1 MLSRVLSGLSLVRVT
16 VGYAATLMVVATTL
30 LILGPRVEDAVVSH
44 MSTNVHNLARG
55 HFATLVGSVFVT
67 SSGFIYVWL
76 PGLICLLA
84 LAELFWRSRRL
95 ILAFGLG
102 HVGATL
108 IVAAGLAAAIRFG
121 WLPISVAHASDVGIS
136 YGAVA
141 VLGAL
146 TMVIPPRWRPGWIGW
161 WLGVALLAFFAGDD
175 FTNAGH
181 LVALMIG
188 MSLSVRFR
196 VVARWTPL
204 RCVLLAIGAAFGYLM
219 LANELPVVIAPI
231 AGMLGAI
238 TAHGAAHYWLSRRVR
253 PAPVFTSDATPSGA
267 RTASASS
274 HTRAAARRHV
284 GVEPGWL
291 DGWRDVPGEPGHG
304 TLSHSSSATSAAQR

>member
-1 MLSRVLSGLSLVRVT
+1 MTPSSGIVEVMLSRVLSRLSQVRVT
-16 VGYAATLMVVATTL
+16 VGYAATLIVVATTL
-30 LILGPRVEDAVVSH
+30 VILGPRVEDAVVSH
-44 MSTNVHNLARG
+44 MSTNVYNLAHG

-108 IVAAGLAAAIRFG
+108 IVAVGLAAAIRFG
-121 WLPISVAHASDVGIS
+121 WLPISVARASDVGIS

-146 TMVIPPRWRPGWIGW
+146 TVVIPPRWRPAWIGW
-161 WLGVALLAFFAGDD
+161 WLMVALVAVFFGDD

-181 LVALMIG
+181 LIALMIG
-188 MSLSVRFR
+188 MSLSARFR

-204 RCVLLAIGAAFGYLM
+204 RCVLLAIGAGFGYLV
-219 LANELPVVIAPI
+219 LANELPIVIAPI
-231 AGMLGAI
+231 AGMLGAL
-238 TAHGAAHYWLSRRVR
+238 TAHGAARYRRSRRVR
-253 PAPVFTSDATPSGA
+253 PSPVFTPHAVPSA
-267 RTASASS
+267 VR
-274 HTRAAARRHV
+274 
-284 GVEPGWL
+284 
-291 DGWRDVPGEPGHG
+291 
-304 TLSHSSSATSAAQR
+304 

>member
-1 MLSRVLSGLSLVRVT
+1 MLSRVLSRLFLVRVT
-16 VGYAATLMVVATTL
+16 VGYAAMLIVVATTL

-84 LAELFWRSRRL
+84 LAELFWRGGRL

-108 IVAAGLAAAIRFG
+108 IVAVGLAAAIRFG
-121 WLPISVAHASDVGIS
+121 WLPISVARASDVGIS

-146 TMVIPPRWRPGWIGW
+146 TVAIAAVAPGVDRR
-161 WLGVALLAFFAGDD
+161 VAGGRCAGGFCRGRLHQCGASRRADHRD
-175 FTNAGH
+175 
-181 LVALMIG
+181 VA
-188 MSLSVRFR
+188 SVRFR
-196 VVARWTPL
+196 VVARWTPV
-204 RCVLLAIGAAFGYLM
+204 RCALLTIGAAFGYLV
-219 LANELPVVIAPI
+219 LANELSLVIAPI
-231 AGMLGAI
+231 AGLLGVLAV
-238 TAHGAAHYWLSRRVR
+238 TWRLSVR
-253 PAPVFTSDATPSGA
+253 PP
-267 RTASASS
+267 ASAAL
-274 HTRAAARRHV
+274 AAV
-284 GVEPGWL
+284 GRGVAWL
-291 DGWRDVPGEPGHG
+291 VFPTTKAVLPVGFTTTVCLRNLSAVASADGR
-304 TLSHSSSATSAAQR
+304 LRQ

>member
-1 MLSRVLSGLSLVRVT
+1 MITLSGIVELMLSRVLSRLSLVRVT
-16 VGYAATLMVVATTL
+16 VGYAAMLIVVATTL
-30 LILGPRVEDAVVSH
+30 LILGPRVEGAVVNQ
-44 MSTNVHNLARG
+44 MSTNVHNLACG

-84 LAELFWRSRRL
+84 LAELFWRGGRL

-108 IVAAGLAAAIRFG
+108 IVAVGLAAAIRFG
-121 WLPISVAHASDVGIS
+121 WLPISVAGASDVGIS

-146 TMVIPPRWRPGWIGW
+146 TVAIPPRWGPGWIGG
-161 WLGVALLAFFAGDD
+161 WLAVAVLAVFAGDD

-181 LVALMIG
+181 LVALIIG

-196 VVARWTPL
+196 VVARWTPV
-204 RCVLLAIGAAFGYLM
+204 RCVLLTIGAAFGYLV
-219 LANELPVVIAPI
+219 LANELSLMIAPI
-231 AGMLGAI
+231 AGLLGALI
-238 TAHGAAHYWLSRRVR
+238 GHGAAQHWRSRRVR
-253 PAPVFTSDATPSGA
+253 PSPGL
-267 RTASASS
+267 ASVAFAS
-274 HTRAAARRHV
+274 H
-284 GVEPGWL
+284 L
-291 DGWRDVPGEPGHG
+291 N
-304 TLSHSSSATSAAQR
+304 

>member
-1 MLSRVLSGLSLVRVT
+1 MLSQVLSRLSLVRVT
-16 VGYAATLMVVATTL
+16 VGYAAVLIVVATTL

-44 MSTNVHNLARG
+44 MSTNVYNLARG
-55 HFATLVGSVFVT
+55 HFVTLVGSVFVT

-76 PGLICLLA
+76 PGLVCLLA

-108 IVAAGLAAAIRFG
+108 IVAVGLAAAIRFG
-121 WLPISVAHASDVGIS
+121 WLPISAAHASDVGIS

-146 TMVIPPRWRPGWIGW
+146 TVVIPPRWRPGWIGW
-161 WLGVALLAFFAGDD
+161 WLVVAVLAVFAGDD

-181 LVALMIG
+181 LIALMIG
-188 MSLSVRFR
+188 MSLSARFR
-196 VVARWTPL
+196 VIARWTPL

-219 LANELPVVIAPI
+219 LANELPVVLAPI
-231 AGMLGAI
+231 AGILGAVS
-238 TAHGAAHYWLSRRVR
+238 AHGVAQFWCRRSLRTSPVSTLDA
-253 PAPVFTSDATPSGA
+253 PAP
-267 RTASASS
+267 
-274 HTRAAARRHV
+274 
-284 GVEPGWL
+284 GV
-291 DGWRDVPGEPGHG
+291 R
-304 TLSHSSSATSAAQR
+304 